1 MQCRY
6 SAVGETIKPEE
17 AVEQEIPQT
26 PAEQVVVETEQIKK
40 DTTEAV
46 VTQAVDVKSEETV
59 DELATVEMQIDR
71 PEKQG
76 I

>member
-1 MQCRY
+1 M
-6 SAVGETIKPEE
+6 
-17 AVEQEIPQT
+17 EQEIPQT
-26 PAEQVVVETEQIKK
+26 PAEQVVVETEQITM
-40 DTTEAV
+40 DTTESV